1 MTYTS
6 PNVAT
11 KSTKVETAAAT
22 RLLFIDD
29 MTSVRVLYQLVL
41 SAHAIVTGRRS
52 SGIVV
57 VGCIQYNYM
66 CMCAPHEHGG
76 LIEVRTAVPDAK
88 GICFTATAT
97 ATIWLLLVGVQSTIN
112 HQPSSIPL
120 PLSRYQSALLVIGP
134 DRVLFLSTHS
144 RSPSSSCRRQH
155 RRSYL
160 LCLFCRRAVN
170 NNSSSP
176 ESL

>member
-29 MTSVRVLYQLVL
+29 MTSVSVLYQLVL

-112 HQPSSIPL
+112 HHPYHYHYL
-120 PLSRYQSALLVIGP
+120 PIGINGHCKDGP
-134 DRVLFLSTHS
+134 AIVLFLSTHS
-144 RSPSSSCRRQH
+144 RH
-155 RRSYL
+155 RRHVDV
-160 LCLFCRRAVN
+160 AAIA
-170 NNSSSP
+170 
-176 ESL
+176 